1 MQEEENKD
9 KNPASK
15 AKSTLAQNYAPVTK
29 HYVFNHTGNIMIT
42 TTGEPL
48 DQSFKEVCAEV
59 GVFFATMTKAIH
71 SVENPKTGKPY
82 TIYNHAALKKVIE
95 SSGLFVSL
103 HQQKVVFDSENT
115 GIEFGK
121 EFIESVLG
129 VSLSQEDLP
138 VAGEAFNAIKHES
151 TNLAEAQQQRKL
163 DKQQELL
170 ARGIEAESLQ
180 SATPDDDKPDRVSH
194 IVFVCESLMGMPMV
208 SVIVA
213 HFESHPDEEEDKA
226 EGNKDNAAKKIKKNF
241 WSRLSPKH
249 LVDELEG
256 KDEKAPAPE
265 KQEVTYQKDTYLFVS
280 PQFFKDHVN
289 NLNLIESPELKQLI
303 RQIRIH
309 LGELAK

>member
-15 AKSTLAQNYAPVTK
+15 IKSTLAQNYSPVTK

-48 DQSFKEVCAEV
+48 DQSFRDVCAEV

-71 SVENPKTGKPY
+71 SVTNPKTGKPY
-82 TIYNHAALKKVIE
+82 TIYNHSALKKVIE

-103 HQQKVVFDSENT
+103 HQQKVVFETEST

-129 VSLSQEDLP
+129 MSLSQEDLP
-138 VAGEAFNAIKHES
+138 VASEAFNAIKHES
-151 TNLAEAQQQRKL
+151 TNLAEAQEKRKE
-163 DKQQELL
+163 DFAS
-170 ARGIEAESLQ
+170 ARGIEPESL
-180 SATPDDDKPDRVSH
+180 AEDNEEPDRVSH
-194 IVFVCESLMGMPMV
+194 VVFVCESLMGMPMV

-213 HFESHPDEEEDKA
+213 HFEAHPDDEEEQRKG
-226 EGNKDNAAKKIKKNF
+226 EEAKKTPKKSF
-241 WSRLSPKH
+241 WSKLSPKH

-256 KDEKAPAPE
+256 KDEKAPE

-280 PQFFKDHVN
+280 PQFFKDHVG
-289 NLNLIESPELKQLI
+289 NLNVAESPELKQLV
-303 RQIRIH
+303 RQIEIH
-309 LGELAK
+309 LHELNK

>member
-1 MQEEENKD
+1 VQEEENKD
-9 KNPASK
+9 NNPASK
-15 AKSTLAQNYAPVTK
+15 AKSTLAQNYSPVTK

-48 DQSFKEVCAEV
+48 DQNFKEVCAEV

-71 SVENPKTGKPY
+71 SVTNPKTGKPY

-129 VSLSQEDLP
+129 ISLSQEDLP
-138 VAGEAFNAIKHES
+138 VASEAFNAIKHES
-151 TNLAEAQQQRKL
+151 TNLAEAQQQRRTE
-163 DKQQELL
+163 KQEEFS

-180 SATPDDDKPDRVSH
+180 SGKPDEDDENDRVSH

-213 HFESHPDEEEDKA
+213 HFESHPDDEEEEDKKA
-226 EGNKDNAAKKIKKNF
+226 NPTKKTKKNF

-256 KDEKAPAPE
+256 KDEKAPEPE

-289 NLNLIESPELKQLI
+289 NLNVTESPELKQLI
-303 RQIRIH
+303 RQIKIH
-309 LGELAK
+309 LGGLRK